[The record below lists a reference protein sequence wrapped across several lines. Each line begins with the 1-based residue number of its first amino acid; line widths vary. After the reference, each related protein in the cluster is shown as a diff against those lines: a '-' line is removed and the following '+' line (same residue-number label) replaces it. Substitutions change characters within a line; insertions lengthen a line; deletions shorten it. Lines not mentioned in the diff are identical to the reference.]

1 MMKRSAGILPYKIED
16 NNLYVYLEHP
26 GGPYWAE
33 KDLWSICKGEFK
45 NEKAIEAAI
54 REFNEEAGTL
64 INREKLF
71 FIGSKKQQATNK
83 LVIVFGVEQDID
95 HTKMNSNKF
104 KLEWP
109 PESGIINEFPEM
121 DKAAWFRIEEA
132 YDKIFPGQQV
142 FLKKLTSLL
151 EKQNMIK

>member
-16 NNLYVYLEHP
+16 DNLYVYLEHP
-26 GGPYWAE
+26 GGPYWVE

-54 REFNEEAGTL
+54 REFNEETGTL

-95 HTKMNSNKF
+95 PTKMKSNKF

-132 YDKIFPGQQV
+132 YDKIFSGQQV